1 MRGKFSGG
9 LSTSL
14 LASIAAVVA
23 RSHKRSL
30 GILVVP
36 CSGIVFS
43 HQCNHSVEIID
54 ISLTATFLY
63 EVGPFLC
70 EVPMRSE
77 YI

>member
-1 MRGKFSGG
+1 MRGQFSGG

-23 RSHKRSL
+23 RSHERSL
-30 GILVVP
+30 SILVMSCPGVV
-36 CSGIVFS
+36 CS
-43 HQCNHSVEIID
+43 HQCNHSAEIID
-54 ISLTATFLY
+54 ISLTATFLH